1 MADEKDG
8 KSGGESTLTVLVAMG
23 ANAGIGVLKLVAA
36 IFTGSAAMYAE
47 AAHSVADTV
56 TEGLLLTALRRSGRK
71 PDREHPFGYGKE
83 RFFWALIAAVSIFVS
98 GAVFAAYE
106 GIRTM
111 LGESEEQTL
120 AWVAYAVLGVSFV
133 LEGTSWLQAVRQLRN
148 EARRDETTPL
158 NWLRQTDDPTVKTVF
173 FEDSAALIGLL
184 LAFAG
189 VGLHQLTGSAFW
201 DGLASVLIA
210 VLLTAVAYI
219 LGGTNKGLLVGR
231 QADRR
236 TVYALR
242 DALADRPEV
251 EQVVDLLT
259 MMIGTDQIL
268 AVRPARLRRR
278 PGRGVA
284 GTGLRRRSTRTCAS
298 ASRTSPRSSSS
309 RSRAR
314 TRRSGRGCSTGTG
327 GGRRAPADGAAPT
340 RSEAPPECQTAT
352 FLQCHCRRPGF
363 PATGRRPRLAR
374 ALTPPA
380 GGPSGRSGGAAR
392 RGP

>member
-1 MADEKDG
+1 VADENDS
-8 KSGGESTLTVLVAMG
+8 KSGGESTLTVLVAMA

-106 GIRTM
+106 GVRTI

-120 AWVAYAVLGVSFV
+120 AWVAYAVLGVSFL
-133 LEGTSWLQAVRQLRN
+133 LEGASWLQAVRQLRN

-219 LGGTNKGLLVGR
+219 LGRTNKGLLIGR

-236 TVYALR
+236 TVYQLR
-242 DALADRPEV
+242 DALAERPEV

-259 MMIGTDQIL
+259 MMIGTDRIL
-268 AVRPARLRRR
+268 LCARLDFDD
-278 PGRGVA
+278 A
-284 GTGLRRRSTRTCAS
+284 LDAAALERTCADIDTEMRERFPDLQDIFLEPVP
-298 ASRTSPRSSSS
+298 RTDPTVR
-309 RSRAR
+309 RRVLERYGQAGADRLR
-314 TRRSGRGCSTGTG
+314 TGL
-327 GGRRAPADGAAPT
+327 PPT
-340 RSEAPPECQTAT
+340 P
-352 FLQCHCRRPGF
+352 
-363 PATGRRPRLAR
+363 
-374 ALTPPA
+374 
-380 GGPSGRSGGAAR
+380 
-392 RGP
+392 

>member
-1 MADEKDG
+1 LPVADDKDSG
-8 KSGGESTLTVLVAMG
+8 ENSGGESTLTVLVAMG

-36 IFTGSAAMYAE
+36 LFTGSAAMFAE

-56 TEGLLLTALRRSGRK
+56 TEVLLLTALKRSDRK

-106 GIRTM
+106 GISTM
-111 LGESEEQTL
+111 LGEGEEQTL
-120 AWVAYAVLGVSFV
+120 AWVAYAVLGASFL
-133 LEGTSWLQAVRQLRN
+133 LEGTSWVQAVRQLRK
-148 EARRDETTPL
+148 EAAKDRTTPL
-158 NWLRQTDDPTVKTVF
+158 RWLRQTDDPTVKTVF

-210 VLLTAVAYI
+210 VLLSVVAYI
-219 LGGTNKGLLVGR
+219 LGGTNKGLLIGR

-236 TVYALR
+236 TVYELR

-259 MMIGTDQIL
+259 MMIGTDQVL
-268 AVRPARLRRR
+268 LCARLDFDDSLDAASLER
-278 PGRGVA
+278 A
-284 GTGLRRRSTRTCAS
+284 CADID
-298 ASRTSPRSSSS
+298 ADMHERFPDLQEVFVEPVPRSD
-309 RSRAR
+309 
-314 TRRSGRGCSTGTG
+314 RRIRERVLERYGQAG
-327 GGRRAPADGAAPT
+327 AD
-340 RSEAPPECQTAT
+340 R
-352 FLQCHCRRPGF
+352 L
-363 PATGRRPRLAR
+363 ATGDRPE
-374 ALTPPA
+374 P
-380 GGPSGRSGGAAR
+380 
-392 RGP
+392 